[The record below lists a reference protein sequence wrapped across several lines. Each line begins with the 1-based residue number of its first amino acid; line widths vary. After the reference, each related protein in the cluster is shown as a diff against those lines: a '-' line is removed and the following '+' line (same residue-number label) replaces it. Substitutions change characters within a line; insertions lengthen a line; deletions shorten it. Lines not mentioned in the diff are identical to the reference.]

1 MLTVTFPAGTSTR
14 QGGPA
19 APLGRPAMT
28 DTHSRAVISSLQPS
42 ASVPPPATFTS
53 VDSDVTRQAA
63 DQRSWRARWRTR
75 PRRFATSRSSLLSSD
90 PTSPVATAVTVA
102 AAAAAAVMAAR
113 GNIDEVNGSYP
124 QQEAPTPLHAIEQ
137 QLLVRARARARVFAL
152 APHQS
157 KLHAQIQQQEL
168 DQLRSQLRDRM
179 MLEDERAAR
188 PDVAAAAARRSSAGA
203 CAPGG

>member
-1 MLTVTFPAGTSTR
+1 MEPVVDSSPMLTVTFPAGTSTR

-28 DTHSRAVISSLQPS
+28 DTHSRAVISTLQPS
-42 ASVPPPATFTS
+42 ASAPPPATFTS

-63 DQRSWRARWRTR
+63 VPSQEELASTLAHEATTL
-75 PRRFATSRSSLLSSD
+75 ATSRSSPLSSD

-124 QQEAPTPLHAIEQ
+124 QQEAGTPLHAIEQ
-137 QLLVRARARARVFAL
+137 QLLVRARARAHTCSRWRRTN
-152 APHQS
+152 PNCT
-157 KLHAQIQQQEL
+157 
-168 DQLRSQLRDRM
+168 
-179 MLEDERAAR
+179 
-188 PDVAAAAARRSSAGA
+188 RRSSSKSSISYDRN
-203 CAPGG
+203 CATG